1 MCRRRERGGGWRRGV
16 IVVIARED
24 QILGRTWQIL
34 ANLGNSWHFLAFL
47 GGFRENL
54 FGHTTAPLSNH
65 EWFLVQN
72 RFSHLFAR
80 KDANSGFFQ
89 ARALLYF
96 PQLPTYHIWYFLTGP
111 KKLMQIPYFS
121 QFVCPSPLSRSRW
134 EQVGGRGLRQTDEA
148 QTKF

>member
-1 MCRRRERGGGWRRGV
+1 M

-54 FGHTTAPLSNH
+54 FGNTTAPLSNH

-72 RFSHLFAR
+72 RFSHLFAQ

-89 ARALLYF
+89 G
-96 PQLPTYHIWYFLTGP
+96 PQLQAPGF
-111 KKLMQIPYFS
+111 
-121 QFVCPSPLSRSRW
+121 PSTWAWHLCDYLKSNSWNLKFRT
-134 EQVGGRGLRQTDEA
+134 RGLVTIDQHIVERCCVLLGRAEISVNDRDTIVHHNQV
-148 QTKF
+148 FPF